1 MQSYLS
7 WFLFFSSHPL
17 CFVCLFMY
25 VLSFD
30 CSTMLYRAVRAEI
43 FTSLCLY
50 FCFSLVDIFI
60 YSSSLGFLFFSISRL
75 FYSILFS
82 TPFIPVLYLRANK
95 SNGGPFH
102 NAIIFFSS
110 SFRCCCC
117 LRTPCH
123 TINIHWPLLPNTR
136 ARNVHTYIVPSRTSP
151 QKRRRQKQF
160 TGLKNRHH
168 KRHTTTTNTK
178 KISTKICS
186 CTIGEGTKSIAGR
199 PIRLGRPIELP
210 SGGVAG
216 ARFLLA
222 KRWSIAQ

>member
-1 MQSYLS
+1 MHIQCSRICRDFFFFHLILS
-7 WFLFFSSHPL
+7 VLFVSSCMCSRLIVRQCSTGPYVPRFSLLSVFISVFLSSIFLFILLRLDF
-17 CFVCLFMY
+17 F
-25 VLSFD
+25 
-30 CSTMLYRAVRAEI
+30 
-43 FTSLCLY
+43 
-50 FCFSLVDIFI
+50 
-60 YSSSLGFLFFSISRL
+60 FFSISRL

-82 TPFIPVLYLRANK
+82 TPFIPVLYLRPNK

-160 TGLKNRHH
+160 TGFEKP
-168 KRHTTTTNTK
+168 T
-178 KISTKICS
+178 
-186 CTIGEGTKSIAGR
+186 
-199 PIRLGRPIELP
+199 P
-210 SGGVAG
+210 
-216 ARFLLA
+216 
-222 KRWSIAQ
+222 